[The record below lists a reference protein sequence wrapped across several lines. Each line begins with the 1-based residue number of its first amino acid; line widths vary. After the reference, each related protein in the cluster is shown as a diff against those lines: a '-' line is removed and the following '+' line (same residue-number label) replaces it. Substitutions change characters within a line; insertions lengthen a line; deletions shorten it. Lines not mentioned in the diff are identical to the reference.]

1 MRKVYRIEYV
11 PNVVLLYKRAYKL
24 SYFYCATVGFGLE
37 SANVVGFQ
45 EVGLR
50 FGAKGAGACFVNID
64 GKAVDLQ
71 DLKVTGYDV
80 EEGYADEE
88 AYVQTLDAFGR
99 TIASY
104 YWYDS
109 KDDGMYGWYDGDGEY
124 VEGMTIAAGEGL
136 YAYAPDDSFAIQSA
150 GQGPTSDIMVGL
162 RFGAKHVVN
171 STPVAINLQAL
182 SATGYDVEEGYADEE
197 VYVQTLDA
205 FGRTI
210 ASYYWYDSEEDGM
223 YGWYD
228 EDGEYV
234 EELEVAPGESV
245 YAYAPDNSFSIVL
258 PGVDL

>member
-1 MRKVYRIEYV
+1 M
-11 PNVVLLYKRAYKL
+11 
-24 SYFYCATVGFGLE
+24 
-37 SANVVGFQ
+37 VGFQ

-88 AYVQTLDAFGR
+88 V
-99 TIASY
+99 
-104 YWYDS
+104 
-109 KDDGMYGWYDGDGEY
+109 
-124 VEGMTIAAGEGL
+124 
-136 YAYAPDDSFAIQSA
+136 
-150 GQGPTSDIMVGL
+150 
-162 RFGAKHVVN
+162 H
-171 STPVAINLQAL
+171 
-182 SATGYDVEEGYADEE
+182 
-197 VYVQTLDA
+197 VQTLDA

-234 EELEVAPGESV
+234 EELEVAPGESI